1 VLAGEIWPFLPDLAA
16 RVAAAVDDFGGRL
29 PQPQR
34 VFPRIEAGQGG
45 YAAEAADAPVRSEVA

>member
-34 VFPRIEAGQGG
+34 VFPRIEDKLPG
-45 YAAEAADAPVRSEVA
+45 YAPVAAEERVRSEVA